1 MQGPRRRGSPDQEQ
15 GPLWLLLGC
24 LPRGGNGERGA
35 SVRGCEAST
44 GFCSFVLASTGFCSF
59 VLASAGVCSFA
70 LASASFVLASA
81 GVCSSWPPDAEGQ
94 AEELDDGAECA
105 WREGSAARRSR
116 RTRACA
122 ETAPDLEFCSLCCVS
137 LEFGYLLPT
146 LTFFNVVVAETF
158 SLRDTQPFG
167 HSYQK

>member
-1 MQGPRRRGSPDQEQ
+1 MP
-15 GPLWLLLGC
+15 W
-24 LPRGGNGERGA
+24 
-35 SVRGCEAST
+35 
-44 GFCSFVLASTGFCSF
+44 LASLLTK
-59 VLASAGVCSFA
+59 VCVFR
-70 LASASFVLASA
+70 
-81 GVCSSWPPDAEGQ
+81 PPDAEGQ

-122 ETAPDLEFCSLCCVS
+122 ENVPDLEFCSLCSRVS

-146 LTFFNVVVAETF
+146 PTFFNVVVAETF
-158 SLRDTQPFG
+158 SLRDAQPFG